1 MRPMTNPAR
10 ASFPA
15 PRTTALAAALLGA
28 TLLSACSLAP
38 TYERPAA
45 PVAAAYP
52 SDAAGA
58 ASRTGSAPAAAEG
71 RDPLDTGW
79 RDYFVEPRL
88 QQLIAAALENNRDL
102 RTAALRI
109 EEARALYNV
118 QSADRLPNVNA
129 NLGATRAKTPATVS
143 PTGES
148 VIGRRVDAGL
158 AISSFELDFFGRVK
172 SLNDAALAAYL
183 ATDEARQAAQI
194 SLVAQVAQ
202 AYFTERAF
210 AEQYALAQ
218 QTFEARART
227 YKLTQQRAEVGASSR
242 LDLRSNETLMETARA
257 AALTLA
263 RQRAQAENA
272 LTLLVGQPAATGS
285 AANGAVAGGGAPNNG
300 AGTPPDAGPN
310 GAANAANAAASAGAM
325 PSDARLDA
333 LAAVPAGLPSE
344 LLARRPDI
352 RAAEQRLKSA
362 NANIGAARAAFF
374 PRISLTAAIGST
386 SPTLGGLFDSGTGS
400 WSFAPQLV
408 LPIFDAGRNRANLT
422 LSEVRKNIAVA
433 DYEKT
438 IQTAFREVADALAAR
453 DYLGEQVAAQ
463 RAVQDAQA
471 DRLKL
476 LQLRFDNGVASS
488 LDVLDAQRE
497 LFSAQQ
503 TLVQA
508 RLLRTNSAIDLYRAL
523 GGGLK

>member
-1 MRPMTNPAR
+1 MRLMTNPAR
-10 ASFPA
+10 ASLPA
-15 PRTTALAAALLGA
+15 ARATLLMLGA
-28 TLLSACSLAP
+28 ALLSACSLAP
-38 TYERPAA
+38 TYQRPGA
-45 PVAAAYP
+45 PVAAAFP
-52 SDAAGA
+52 ADDAGK
-58 ASRTGSAPAAAEG
+58 ASKTGSAPSAAADR
-71 RDPLDTGW
+71 RDAVDTGW
-79 RDYFVEPRL
+79 REYFNEPRL

-118 QSADRLPNVNA
+118 QSADRLPNLNA
-129 NLGATRAKTPATVS
+129 SAGATRAKTPATLS
-143 PTGES
+143 PTGEGT
-148 VIGRRVDAGL
+148 IGRRVDAGL
-158 AISSFELDFFGRVK
+158 SISSFELDFFGRVK

-202 AYFTERAF
+202 AYFTERAY

-218 QTFEARART
+218 QTYEARART
-227 YKLTQQRAEVGASSR
+227 YKLTQQRAEAGASSR

-272 LTLLVGQPAATGS
+272 LTLLVGQPSATG
-285 AANGAVAGGGAPNNG
+285 A
-300 AGTPPDAGPN
+300 AGTN
-310 GAANAANAAASAGAM
+310 AGAM
-325 PSDARLDA
+325 PTDSQIDA
-333 LAAVPAGLPSE
+333 LSAVPAGLPSD

-352 RAAEQRLKSA
+352 RAAEQRLRSA

-422 LSEVRKNIAVA
+422 LTEVRKNIAVA

-476 LQLRFDNGVASS
+476 SQLRFDNGVASS

-503 TLVQA
+503 SLVQA
-508 RLLRTNSAIDLYRAL
+508 RLLRTTSAIDLYRAL

>member
-1 MRPMTNPAR
+1 MTKSAQ
-10 ASFPA
+10 
-15 PRTTALAAALLGA
+15 PRTTRAAALFALSA
-28 TLLSACSLAP
+28 FSSTALLSACSMAP
-38 TYERPAA
+38 TYQRPEA
-45 PVAAAYP
+45 PVAAAFP
-52 SDAAGA
+52 ADSAGA
-58 ASRTGSAPAAAEG
+58 ASKTSVALPLPAGTKDAV
-71 RDPLDTGW
+71 DTGW
-79 RDYFVEPRL
+79 RDYFTDPRL
-88 QQLIAAALENNRDL
+88 QQLIAAALDNNRDL

-109 EEARALYNV
+109 EEARAQYDI
-118 QSADRLPNVNA
+118 QSADRLPNLNA
-129 NLGATRAKTPATVS
+129 NVAATKAKTPAFLS
-143 PTGES
+143 STGQTT
-148 VIGRRVDAGL
+148 IGKRYDAGL

-202 AYFTERAF
+202 AYFTERAS

-218 QTFEARART
+218 QTYEARART

-272 LTLLVGQPAATGS
+272 LTLLVGQPSAT
-285 AANGAVAGGGAPNNG
+285 ALAGI
-300 AGTPPDAGPN
+300 T
-310 GAANAANAAASAGAM
+310 AGAM
-325 PSDARLDA
+325 PNDQQLDA
-333 LAAVPAGLPSE
+333 LNAVPAGLPSD

-374 PRISLTAAIGST
+374 PRISLTAAVGSS
-386 SPTLGGLFDSGTGS
+386 SPSLGGLFDANSGS

-408 LPIFDAGRNRANLT
+408 LPIFDAGRNRANLNLT
-422 LSEVRKNIAVA
+422 EVRKNLAIA

-453 DYLGEQVAAQ
+453 DYLGEQVSAQ

-503 TLVQA
+503 SLVQA
-508 RLLRTNSAIDLYRAL
+508 RLLRTTSAIDLYRSL

>member
-1 MRPMTNPAR
+1 MTKRSP
-10 ASFPA
+10 
-15 PRTTALAAALLGA
+15 ALALSLLGA
-28 TLLSACSLAP
+28 ALLSACSMAP
-38 TYERPAA
+38 TYQRPEA
-45 PVAAAYP
+45 PVAAAFP
-52 SDAAGA
+52 ADSAGA
-58 ASRTGSAPAAAEG
+58 ASRTSVALPLSADAKPAV
-71 RDPLDTGW
+71 DTGW
-79 RDYFVEPRL
+79 RDYFSDPRL
-88 QQLIAAALENNRDL
+88 QQLIAASLENNRDL

-109 EEARALYNV
+109 EEARAQYNI
-118 QSADRLPNVNA
+118 QSADRLPNLNGSF
-129 NLGATRAKTPATVS
+129 GATRAKTPAFLS
-143 PTGES
+143 SSGES
-148 VIGRRVDAGL
+148 TIGKRYDAGVSV
-158 AISSFELDFFGRVK
+158 SSFELDFFGRVK

-194 SLVAQVAQ
+194 ALVAQVAQ
-202 AYFTERAF
+202 AYYTERAY

-218 QTFEARART
+218 QTYEARART

-257 AALTLA
+257 SALTLA

-272 LTLLVGQPAATGS
+272 LTLLVGQAP
-285 AANGAVAGGGAPNNG
+285 AVA
-300 AGTPPDAGPN
+300 
-310 GAANAANAAASAGAM
+310 ASGAM
-325 PSDARLDA
+325 PSDAQLDA
-333 LAAVPAGLPSE
+333 LNAVPEGLPSD
-344 LLARRPDI
+344 LLTRRPDI

-374 PRISLTAAIGST
+374 PRISLTAAIGSS
-386 SPTLGGLFDSGTGS
+386 SPSLGGLFDSGSGS

-408 LPIFDAGRNRANLT
+408 LPIFDAGRNSANLT
-422 LSEVRKNIAVA
+422 ITEVRKNIAVA

-453 DYLGEQVAAQ
+453 DYLGEQVNAQ
-463 RAVQDAQA
+463 RAVQEAQA

-508 RLLRTNSAIDLYRAL
+508 RLLRTTTAIDLYRSL

>member
-1 MRPMTNPAR
+1 MRLMTNPAR
-10 ASFPA
+10 ASLPA
-15 PRTTALAAALLGA
+15 ARATLLATAMLGA
-28 TLLSACSLAP
+28 ALLSACSLAP
-38 TYERPAA
+38 TYQRPDA
-45 PVAAAYP
+45 PVAAAFP
-52 SDAAGA
+52 ADDAGKA
-58 ASRTGSAPAAAEG
+58 AKTGSASTPAAADR
-71 RDPLDTGW
+71 RDAIDTGW
-79 RDYFVEPRL
+79 REYFNEPRL

-118 QSADRLPNVNA
+118 QSADRLPNLNA
-129 NLGATRAKTPATVS
+129 SVGATRAKTPATVS
-143 PTGES
+143 QTGES

-158 AISSFELDFFGRVK
+158 SISSFELDFFGRVK

-202 AYFTERAF
+202 AYFTERAY

-218 QTFEARART
+218 QTYEARART

-272 LTLLVGQPAATGS
+272 LTLLVGQPSATG
-285 AANGAVAGGGAPNNG
+285 AAGAN
-300 AGTPPDAGPN
+300 
-310 GAANAANAAASAGAM
+310 AGAM
-325 PSDARLDA
+325 PTDSQIDA
-333 LAAVPAGLPSE
+333 LSAVPAGLPSD

-422 LSEVRKNIAVA
+422 LTEVRKNIAVA

-463 RAVQDAQA
+463 RAVQEAQA

-476 LQLRFDNGVASS
+476 SQLRFDNGVASS

-503 TLVQA
+503 SLVQA
-508 RLLRTNSAIDLYRAL
+508 RLLRTTSAIDLYRAL

>member
-1 MRPMTNPAR
+1 MKPMTKRSP
-10 ASFPA
+10 
-15 PRTTALAAALLGA
+15 ALALSLLGA
-28 TLLSACSLAP
+28 ALLSACSMAP
-38 TYERPAA
+38 TYQRPEA
-45 PVAAAYP
+45 PVAAAFP
-52 SDAAGA
+52 TDSAGA
-58 ASRTGSAPAAAEG
+58 ASRTSVALPLAADAKPAV
-71 RDPLDTGW
+71 DTGW
-79 RDYFVEPRL
+79 RDYFNDPRL
-88 QQLIAAALENNRDL
+88 QQLIATALENNRDL

-109 EEARALYNV
+109 EEARAQYNI
-118 QSADRLPNVNA
+118 QSADRLPNLNA
-129 NLGATRAKTPATVS
+129 SFGATKAKTPAFLS
-143 PTGES
+143 PSGETT
-148 VIGRRVDAGL
+148 IGKRYDAGVSV
-158 AISSFELDFFGRVK
+158 SSFELDFFGRVK

-194 SLVAQVAQ
+194 ALVAQVAQ
-202 AYFTERAF
+202 AYYTERAY

-218 QTFEARART
+218 QTYEARART

-257 AALTLA
+257 SALTLA

-272 LTLLVGQPAATGS
+272 LTLLVGQAPASAT
-285 AANGAVAGGGAPNNG
+285 
-300 AGTPPDAGPN
+300 T
-310 GAANAANAAASAGAM
+310 AASGAM
-325 PSDARLDA
+325 PNDAQLDA
-333 LAAVPAGLPSE
+333 LNAVPEGLPSD
-344 LLARRPDI
+344 LLVRRPDI

-374 PRISLTAAIGST
+374 PRISLTAAIGSS
-386 SPTLGGLFDSGTGS
+386 SPSLGGLFDSGSGS

-408 LPIFDAGRNRANLT
+408 LPIFDAGRNSANLT
-422 LSEVRKNIAVA
+422 ITEVRKNIAVA
-433 DYEKT
+433 DYERT

-453 DYLGEQVAAQ
+453 DYLGEQVNAQ
-463 RAVQDAQA
+463 RAVQEAQA

-508 RLLRTNSAIDLYRAL
+508 RLLRTTTAIDLYRSL

>member
-1 MRPMTNPAR
+1 MIKFVHKPAL
-10 ASFPA
+10 
-15 PRTTALAAALLGA
+15 TLLAAAV
-28 TLLSACSLAP
+28 LSACSLAP
-38 TYERPAA
+38 VYQRPAA
-45 PVAAAYP
+45 PIAGSYAM
-52 SDAAGA
+52 DTAGA
-58 ASRTGSAPAAAEG
+58 AAKTGFATVLAGPGQKDAV
-71 RDPLDTGW
+71 DTGW
-79 RDYFVEPRL
+79 REYFSDPRL

-109 EEARALYNV
+109 EEARAQYDI
-118 QSADRLPNVNA
+118 QSADRRPNLNA
-129 NLGATRAKTPATVS
+129 NAAVTKAKTPAFLS
-143 PTGES
+143 PSGQTS
-148 VIGRRVDAGL
+148 IGKRYDAGL
-158 AISSFELDFFGRVK
+158 AISAFELDFFGRVK

-183 ATDEARQAAQI
+183 ATEEARQAAQI

-202 AYFTERAF
+202 AYYTERAY

-218 QTFEARART
+218 QTYEARART

-263 RQRAQAENA
+263 RQRAQANNA
-272 LTLLVGQPAATGS
+272 LTLLVGQPAS
-285 AANGAVAGGGAPNNG
+285 AA
-300 AGTPPDAGPN
+300 GT
-310 GAANAANAAASAGAM
+310 GAM
-325 PSDARLDA
+325 PSDLQIDVLSA
-333 LAAVPAGLPSE
+333 LPTGLPSD

-352 RAAEQRLKSA
+352 RAAEQRLQSA

-374 PRISLTAAIGST
+374 PRISLTAALGSS
-386 SPTLGGLFDSGTGS
+386 SPSLNGLFDGGSGS
-400 WSFAPQLV
+400 WSFAPQLT
-408 LPIFDAGRNRANLT
+408 LPIFDAGRNRANLG
-422 LSEVRKNIAVA
+422 LAEARKNLAVA

-453 DYLGEQVAAQ
+453 DYLGEQVSAQ
-463 RAVQDAQA
+463 RAVQEAQA

-508 RLLRTNSAIDLYRAL
+508 RLLRTTSAIDLYRAL
-523 GGGLK
+523 GGGVK